1 MIITTFFLNFKYS
14 VYSYLIKDVQGHTNS
29 FSLKLWYCSNLED
42 SMVPP
47 PNNNLQQQ
55 QHLNCQHLI
64 ITTLRLSAVT
74 RRDAIPQ
81 FSYDHD

>member
-1 MIITTFFLNFKYS
+1 M
-14 VYSYLIKDVQGHTNS
+14 QGHANS
-29 FSLKLWYCSNLED
+29 FSLKLWYCSNLGD

-55 QHLNCQHLI
+55 QQHLNCQQL
-64 ITTLRLSAVT
+64 ITTLKLSAVT
-74 RRDAIPQ
+74 KRDATPL